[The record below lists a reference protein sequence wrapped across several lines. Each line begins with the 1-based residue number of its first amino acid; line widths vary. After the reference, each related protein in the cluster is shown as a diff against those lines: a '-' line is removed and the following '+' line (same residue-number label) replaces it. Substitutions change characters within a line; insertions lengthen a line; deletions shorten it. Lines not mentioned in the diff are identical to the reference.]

1 MSRKV
6 KISGLADAVMEELN
20 AYAKTTT
27 EGMKQA
33 VTKAAT
39 TTKKEI
45 KAHAPKKNG
54 DYQKKLDA
62 KENLRVLPC
71 PAGDG
76 LLS

>member
-6 KISGLADAVMEELN
+6 KTSGLADAVMEELN

-45 KAHAPKKNG
+45 KAHAPKSTATI
-54 DYQKKLDA
+54 KKA
-62 KENLRVLPC
+62 GRKRKLPSPPMPC
-71 PAGDG
+71 R
-76 LLS
+76 